1 MPTVN
6 AVMTPMTMALDAI
19 CVDRI
24 TADIMEIIAVAA
36 INAAGAIN
44 HGTSWVNH
52 ARVCIYYPLSSLR
65 WRVVVK

>member
-6 AVMTPMTMALDAI
+6 AVMTPMAMALDAI

-24 TADIMEIIAVAA
+24 TADIMDITAVAA

-44 HGTSWVNH
+44 HGTS
-52 ARVCIYYPLSSLR
+52 
-65 WRVVVK
+65 